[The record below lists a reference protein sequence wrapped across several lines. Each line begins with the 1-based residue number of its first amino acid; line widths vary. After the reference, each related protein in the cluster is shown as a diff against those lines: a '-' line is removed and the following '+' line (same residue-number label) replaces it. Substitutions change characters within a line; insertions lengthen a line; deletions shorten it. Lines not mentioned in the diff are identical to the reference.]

1 MHHAVGWGA
10 ASPVDSIAN
19 KDASTACCSFC
30 SAGEGFGGA
39 MTMPPSRGGERLLMN
54 SIRQGSLEEAWRR
67 TGWDALS
74 GGRIEKDWG
83 RTFASQ
89 VFTDGDAAYLED
101 DAADGDTVGM

>member
-1 MHHAVGWGA
+1 MHHAVGCGA

-30 SAGEGFGGA
+30 ASGEGFGGA

-67 TGWDALS
+67 TRWGLL
-74 GGRIEKDWG
+74 GGGKDGKDWG

-101 DAADGDTVGM
+101 DAANRDTVGT

>member
-1 MHHAVGWGA
+1 MHHAVGCGA

-30 SAGEGFGGA
+30 SSGEGFGGA

-67 TGWDALS
+67 TGWNLL
-74 GGRIEKDWG
+74 GGRQGWEEGG

-89 VFTDGDAAYLED
+89 VFTDGDATYLED
-101 DAADGDTVGM
+101 NAADGDTVGT